1 MTAKAE
7 TAALFHRL
15 HEGPE
20 PLLLPN
26 AWDAGSARLMESL
39 GAKAVATTSAAVA
52 WTHGYPDGDV
62 LPVRMLVSS
71 IVAIAR
77 AIRVPLTVD
86 VEGGYSDDPA
96 AVEET
101 VARIVE
107 AGAVGIN
114 IEDGRQRARPA
125 VPEDRAR
132 QAGRPAFRHRPVRQ
146 RPHRCLSARSRPRGQ
161 ARCEVLSRAKLY
173 RNAGASGLF
182 VPGLREPS
190 EIKAVCRRC
199 RPAAQRDGVAGIA
212 GGNRV
217 GSAWRAA
224 PQRRLGIAQALWGKA
239 AALAGDFLKTGKSEP
254 LGEGAMATPTST
266 RCSARG
272 KEQRHDCPGP

>member
-39 GAKAVATTSAAVA
+39 GAKAVATTSAGVA

-62 LPVRMLVSS
+62 LPVRMLVSTV
-71 IVAIAR
+71 VAIAR
-77 AIRVPLTVD
+77 AVRVPLTVD

-114 IEDGRQRARPA
+114 IEDGSSAPDLLCLKIERAKRA
-125 VPEDRAR
+125 GQHFGIDLFVNARTDVYLRGLAPEGKQVAETL
-132 QAGRPAFRHRPVRQ
+132 A
-146 RPHRCLSARSRPRGQ
+146 
-161 ARCEVLSRAKLY
+161 RAKLY
-173 RNAGASGLF
+173 RNAGASGIF
-182 VPGLREPS
+182 VPGLREPG
-190 EIKAVCRRC
+190 EIKAVAAEAGLPLNVMAWPGL
-199 RPAAQRDGVAGIA
+199 PAAGELAQLGV
-212 GGNRV
+212 
-217 GSAWRAA
+217 
-224 PQRRLGIAQALWGKA
+224 RRLSAGSGIAQALWGKA
-239 AALAGDFLKTGKSEP
+239 AALAEDLLKTGKSDP
-254 LGEGAMATPTST
+254 LGEGAMGYADIN
-266 RCSARG
+266 ALF
-272 KEQRHDCPGP
+272 ERH

>member
-7 TAALFHRL
+7 TAAIFHRL

-39 GAKAVATTSAAVA
+39 GAKAVATTSAGVA

-62 LPVRMLVSS
+62 LPVRMLVST

-77 AIRVPLTVD
+77 AVRVPLTVD

-114 IEDGRQRARPA
+114 IEDGGGAPDLLCLKIERARRA
-125 VPEDRAR
+125 GQHFGIDLFINARTDVYLRGLAPEGKRVA
-132 QAGRPAFRHRPVRQ
+132 
-146 RPHRCLSARSRPRGQ
+146 
-161 ARCEVLSRAKLY
+161 EVLSRAALY

-182 VPGLREPS
+182 VPGLREPN
-190 EIKAVCRRC
+190 EIKAVAADAGLPLNVMAWPGL
-199 RPAAQRDGVAGIA
+199 PAAAELAPLGV
-212 GGNRV
+212 
-217 GSAWRAA
+217 
-224 PQRRLGIAQALWGKA
+224 RRLSAGSGIAQALWGKA
-239 AALAGDFLKTGKSEP
+239 ASLAESFLKTGKSDP
-254 LGEGAMATPTST
+254 LGEGAMAYGDINGLF
-266 RCSARG
+266 G
-272 KEQRHDCPGP
+272 KR

>member
-7 TAALFHRL
+7 TATLFHRL

-26 AWDAGSARLMESL
+26 AWDAGSARLMESV
-39 GAKAVATTSAAVA
+39 GAKAIATTSAGVA

-62 LPVRMLVSS
+62 LPVRMLISTV
-71 IVAIAR
+71 VAIAR

-114 IEDGRQRARPA
+114 IEDGSSAPDLLCLKIERAKLAGQHFGIDLFVNARTDVYLHGLA
-125 VPEDRAR
+125 PEGKQVAETL
-132 QAGRPAFRHRPVRQ
+132 A
-146 RPHRCLSARSRPRGQ
+146 
-161 ARCEVLSRAKLY
+161 RAKLY
-173 RNAGASGLF
+173 RNAGASGIF
-182 VPGLREPS
+182 VPGVRDAT
-190 EIKAVCRRC
+190 EIKAIAAEAGLPLNVMAWPGL
-199 RPAAQRDGVAGIA
+199 PAAGELTQLGVRRLSA
-212 GGNRV
+212 GG
-217 GSAWRAA
+217 
-224 PQRRLGIAQALWGKA
+224 GIAQALWGKA
-239 AALAGDFLKTGKSEP
+239 ATLADDFLKTGRSEP
-254 LGEGAMATPTST
+254 LGEGAMAYP
-266 RCSARG
+266 AINALFG
-272 KEQRHDCPGP
+272 KR

>member
-7 TAALFHRL
+7 TATLFHRL

-39 GAKAVATTSAAVA
+39 GAKAVATTSAGVA

-62 LPVRMLVSS
+62 LPVRMLVSTV
-71 IVAIAR
+71 VAIAR

-101 VARIVE
+101 VARMVE

-114 IEDGRQRARPA
+114 IEDGSGAPDLLCLKIERAKRA
-125 VPEDRAR
+125 GQHFGIDLFVNARTDVYLHGLAPEGKQVA
-132 QAGRPAFRHRPVRQ
+132 
-146 RPHRCLSARSRPRGQ
+146 
-161 ARCEVLSRAKLY
+161 ETLSRAKLY

-182 VPGLREPS
+182 VPGVREPGRDPRDH
-190 EIKAVCRRC
+190 RRC
-199 RPAAQRDGVAGIA
+199 RTAGERDGVAGPA
-212 GGNRV
+212 GRRPNWRS
-217 GSAWRAA
+217 SACAA
-224 PQRRLGIAQALWGKA
+224 SAPA
-239 AALAGDFLKTGKSEP
+239 AASRRRC
-254 LGEGAMATPTST
+254 GARRRRWPAIS
-266 RCSARG
+266 
-272 KEQRHDCPGP
+272 

>member
-7 TAALFHRL
+7 TAAIFHRL

-39 GAKAVATTSAAVA
+39 GAKAVATTSAGVA

-62 LPVRMLVSS
+62 LPVRMLVST

-114 IEDGRQRARPA
+114 IEDGGASPDLLCLKIERAKRA
-125 VPEDRAR
+125 GQHFGIDLFVNARTDVYLRGLAPEGKRV
-132 QAGRPAFRHRPVRQ
+132 G
-146 RPHRCLSARSRPRGQ
+146 
-161 ARCEVLSRAKLY
+161 EVLSRATLY

-182 VPGLREPS
+182 VPGLREPT
-190 EIKAVCRRC
+190 EIKAVAADAGLPLNVMAWPGL
-199 RPAAQRDGVAGIA
+199 PAARELAQLGV
-212 GGNRV
+212 
-217 GSAWRAA
+217 
-224 PQRRLGIAQALWGKA
+224 RRLSAGSGIAQALWGKA
-239 AALAGDFLKTGKSEP
+239 AALAESFLKTGKSDP
-254 LGEGAMATPTST
+254 LGEGAMAYGDIN
-266 RCSARG
+266 ALFG
-272 KEQRHDCPGP
+272 KR

>member
-15 HEGPE
+15 HEGPA

-39 GAKAVATTSAAVA
+39 GAQAVATTSAGVA

-107 AGAVGIN
+107 AGAVGVN
-114 IEDGRQRARPA
+114 IEDGGASPDLLCLKIERAKRAGQHFGVDLFVNARTDVYLRGLAPEGKRVAETLARAR
-125 VPEDRAR
+125 
-132 QAGRPAFRHRPVRQ
+132 
-146 RPHRCLSARSRPRGQ
+146 
-161 ARCEVLSRAKLY
+161 LY

-182 VPGLREPS
+182 VPGLRDQA
-190 EIKAVCRRC
+190 EIKAV
-199 RPAAQRDGVAGIA
+199 AAEAGLPLNVMAWPGLPTASELAQLGV
-212 GGNRV
+212 
-217 GSAWRAA
+217 
-224 PQRRLGIAQALWGKA
+224 RRLSAGSGIAQALWGKA
-239 AALAGDFLKTGKSEP
+239 AALAGDFLKTGRSDP
-254 LGEGAMATPTST
+254 LGEGAMAYGDIN
-266 RCSARG
+266 ALFG
-272 KEQRHDCPGP
+272 KR

>member
-7 TAALFHRL
+7 TATIFHRL

-39 GAKAVATTSAAVA
+39 GAKAIATTSAGVA

-62 LPVRMLVSS
+62 LPVRMLVST

-77 AIRVPLTVD
+77 AVRAPLTID
-86 VEGGYSDDPA
+86 VEGGYSDGPA

-114 IEDGRQRARPA
+114 IEDGGASPDLLCLKIERAKRA
-125 VPEDRAR
+125 GQHFGIDLFVNARTDIYLRGLAPEGKRVA
-132 QAGRPAFRHRPVRQ
+132 
-146 RPHRCLSARSRPRGQ
+146 
-161 ARCEVLSRAKLY
+161 EVLSRVKLY
-173 RNAGASGLF
+173 RDAGASGLF
-182 VPGLREPS
+182 VPGMRDPAEIRAVAADAGLPLNVMAWPGLPS
-190 EIKAVCRRC
+190 
-199 RPAAQRDGVAGIA
+199 AAELAQLGV
-212 GGNRV
+212 
-217 GSAWRAA
+217 
-224 PQRRLGIAQALWGKA
+224 RRLSAGSGVTQALWGKA
-239 AALAGDFLKTGKSEP
+239 ATLAGDFLKSGKSEP
-254 LGEGAMATPTST
+254 LGEGAMAYADINALFG
-266 RCSARG
+266 RR
-272 KEQRHDCPGP
+272 